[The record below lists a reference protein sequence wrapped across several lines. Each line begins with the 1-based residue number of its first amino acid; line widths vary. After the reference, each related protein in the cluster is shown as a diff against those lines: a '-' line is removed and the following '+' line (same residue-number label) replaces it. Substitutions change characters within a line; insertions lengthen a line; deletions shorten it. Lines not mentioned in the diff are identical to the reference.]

1 MRKVKFTQS
10 TFHEKLSAI
19 VDSFPKLD
27 DSASRA
33 RCRRRRRR
41 RRLRGK

>member
-27 DSASRA
+27 DSASRSPPPAAA
-33 RCRRRRRR
+33 RRQAPR
-41 RRLRGK
+41 